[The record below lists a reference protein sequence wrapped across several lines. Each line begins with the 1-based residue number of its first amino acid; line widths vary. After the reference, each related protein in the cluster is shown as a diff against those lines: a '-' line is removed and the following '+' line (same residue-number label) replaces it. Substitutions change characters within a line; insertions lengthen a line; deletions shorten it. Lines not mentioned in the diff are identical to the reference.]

1 MTAKEYLNRTYRIDE
16 LIKSNLRELDRL
28 RGMIG
33 SLGSPGADGAPGS
46 PNVGNASYTRLVE
59 KIVLLEEKIN
69 TQIDEMVSVQAEVRA
84 VINAVENRDERL
96 LLRLRYIEHYSW
108 GRIAKEMGYAERTV
122 FALHKQALK
131 KIVIPDKDCS
141 KMQ

>member
-96 LLRLRYIEHYSW
+96 LLRLRYIEHCSW
-108 GRIAKEMGYAERTV
+108 GKIAKEMKYSEKQCCRIHKK
-122 FALHKQALK
+122 ALEK
-131 KIVIPDKDCS
+131 VEIPKDVRKCP
-141 KMQ
+141 

>member
-69 TQIDEMVSVQAEVRA
+69 TQIDEMVSVQAEVGA

-96 LLRLRYIEHYSW
+96 LLRLRYIEHCSW
-108 GRIAKEMGYAERTV
+108 RKIAKEMKYSEMQCYRV
-122 FALHKQALK
+122 HEKALENV
-131 KIVIPDKDCS
+131 KIPEDVS
-141 KMQ
+141 KC